1 MRKYFMLEINLTE
14 SSSRKTDITDIFAEY
29 IGGTGVASKLMYDEN
44 NNCNPYD
51 PDASVYFAIGPF
63 SNIFPVATKTVA
75 LFRSPLTGNL
85 GESHAG
91 GRMALALYGAGIHV
105 LKITG
110 KSEYP
115 CFITIENDEVQFR
128 RANSLKGMSAL
139 ATERVLRD
147 SIKSSHKRS
156 ILRIGPAGERK
167 SSIACA
173 VVDGSRHFGRLGL
186 GGVLGSKNLKAIVIS
201 GNNYLEVPDKSHF
214 NKFYKSLY
222 DKVVK
227 SPLMRKYHDLG
238 TAMNVMPLSE
248 INGLPTRNFSQG
260 YFENAAKIGGE
271 AFAEKHLAQQT
282 ACAHCQVGCIHMG
295 TLREEFDSQEHM
307 YKMNKV
313 SYDYELIYACGS
325 NLSIESTDQ
334 ILKILLFIEKQGWD
348 AMSMGVVM
356 AWATEAYQKGIID
369 DNLTDGLVL
378 NFGDGETYMKVMA
391 NIRDGKNEFYRDL
404 EMGARHCAEK
414 YGGEDIAIVFGGN
427 EAPGYMTGLY
437 SFLGYA
443 TGIRHSH
450 LDSGGYSLDQKA
462 PKGEA
467 VSQKLTKSLYD
478 DAVWRMVLNS
488 LVICLFARNVY
499 DTATIIEGL
508 SVMEKTDYTE
518 EDLLR
523 KAKKIHA
530 IKYRIKERFGFD
542 VLESLLPEKLTHV
555 QTTNGKVSKKDFS
568 EQLEYFASLL
578 KDDYDE
584 FPDITI

>member
-1 MRKYFMLEINLTE
+1 MRKYFMLEINLTDE
-14 SSSRKTDITDIFAEY
+14 SFKKTDITDIFEEY
-29 IGGTGVASKLMYDEN
+29 IGGTGAATKLMYDEN
-44 NNCNPYD
+44 NQANPYD
-51 PDASVYFAIGPF
+51 PESSVYFSIGPF
-63 SNIFPVATKTVA
+63 SNIFPVSTKTVA
-75 LFRSPLTGNL
+75 MFRSPLTGNM

-110 KSEYP
+110 KSKHP
-115 CFITIENDEVQFR
+115 CFVVIENDTVEFR

-186 GGVLGSKNLKAIVIS
+186 GGVLGSKNLKAVVIS
-201 GNNYLEVPDKSHF
+201 GNNYLKVPDKIKF

-227 SPLMRKYHDLG
+227 SPLMKKYHDLG
-238 TAMNVMPLSE
+238 TAMNVLPLSE

-260 YFENAAKIGGE
+260 YFENAEKIGGE

-295 TLREEFDSQEHM
+295 TLREEFNSEEHM

-334 ILKILLFIEKQGWD
+334 ILKILLYIEKQGWD

-356 AWATEAYQKGIID
+356 AWATEAYQRGIID
-369 DNLTDGLVL
+369 DSHTDGLVL
-378 NFGDGETYMKVMA
+378 NFGDSQAYLQLMD
-391 NIRDGKNEFYRDL
+391 NIKNERNEFYKDL
-404 EMGARHCAEK
+404 EMGAAFCAEK
-414 YGGEDIAIVFGGN
+414 YGGEDMAIVFGKN

-443 TGIRHSH
+443 TGVRHSH
-450 LDSGGYSLDQKA
+450 LDSGGYSIDQKA
-462 PKGEA
+462 PKNEA
-467 VSQKLTKSLYD
+467 ISNELTKKLYD
-478 DAVWRMVLNS
+478 DAVWRMILNS
-488 LVICLFARNVY
+488 MVICLFARNVY
-499 DTATIIEGL
+499 DTETIIEGL
-508 SVMEKTDYTE
+508 KLMDEKEYSE
-518 EDLLR
+518 EALQKTAR
-523 KAKKIHA
+523 KIHV
-530 IKYRIKERFGFD
+530 IKYRIKQRFGF
-542 VLESLLPEKLTHV
+542 EITAENIPGKLTKI
-555 QTTNGKVSKKDFS
+555 QTTNGKVSEKAFK
-568 EQLEYFASLL
+568 EQLEYYNSLL
-578 KDDYDE
+578 EKDFAE
-584 FPDITI
+584 FPEITV